1 MTAKTLAYGL
11 LLGNVIG
18 MILYAS
24 FIGVQPSAPVVQTST
39 ISILGANITGI
50 SSLNPN
56 YGQPQTGIS
65 LIDLIIAAY
74 FTLTT
79 AWALWV
85 ILNPFPS

>member
-11 LLGNVIG
+11 LLGNIIG

-24 FIGVQPSAPVVQTST
+24 LIGTQPRVPVIETST
-39 ISILGANITGI
+39 ISILGVNITGI

-56 YGQPQTGIS
+56 YEQPQTGIS
-65 LIDLIIAAY
+65 LIDLIIGVY